1 MSFANQLAL
10 LTTISIRKSQ
20 RGLWHF
26 PRRKLFLGHLLA
38 DLAIFLGVFYYF
50 YHSSIRVELILLQL
64 AFIAL
69 AVGYLGGRSALFTGT
84 EVPLLLTMPVREIAI
99 FFSRWFEQL
108 ITAGRFLVIFGI
120 PATLASFDSW
130 TVLSFIKALFV
141 QVVIILLGTWL
152 GMVLLVSVMR
162 FFRGYRR
169 ILGLLLLGLVV
180 LLATYGIRLFDF
192 FSRLASALDYVLTGS
207 HSLAL
212 LTLLTIIILVITL
225 PLLRVCYPAAYYLNL
240 GIPRGR
246 SNSFL
251 VWLVKV
257 VLGSKIPG
265 SWGAIVE
272 KELLVFFRQPF
283 TYLRLAFWGL
293 LTVAILLLRLF
304 FANFRN
310 KMGFAGFS
318 LIH

>member
-1 MSFANQLAL
+1 
-10 LTTISIRKSQ
+10 
-20 RGLWHF
+20 
-26 PRRKLFLGHLLA
+26 
-38 DLAIFLGVFYYF
+38 
-50 YHSSIRVELILLQL
+50 
-64 AFIAL
+64 
-69 AVGYLGGRSALFTGT
+69 
-84 EVPLLLTMPVREIAI
+84 MPVREIAI

-120 PATLASFDSW
+120 PATLASFDSR
-130 TVLSFIKALFV
+130 TVFSFIKVFV
-141 QVVIILLGTWL
+141 QVVIILLGIWL
-152 GMVLLVSVMR
+152 GMVLLVSVMQ

-169 ILGLLLLGLVV
+169 IFGLLLLGLVV
-180 LLATYGIRLFDF
+180 LLAAYRIRLFDF

-225 PLLRVCYPAAYYLNL
+225 PLVRVCYPAAYYLNQ

-272 KELLVFFRQPF
+272 KELLIFFRQPF

-293 LTVAILLLRLF
+293 LLQQYCSLGNRSLRKNLGLLLVLQWP
-304 FANFRN
+304 
-310 KMGFAGFS
+310 G
-318 LIH
+318 L